1 MSETMQRTLLI
12 IAAIAVY
19 EKHGVIKA
27 VNYLRDNGFTTTE
40 AIDIIARFD
49 DYRDQVKKGLLPERQ

>member
-1 MSETMQRTLLI
+1 MSESMERVLRI

-19 EKHGVIKA
+19 EKHGLIKA
-27 VNYLRDNGFTTTE
+27 VNYLRDEGFTTNE

-49 DYRDQVKKGLLPERQ
+49 DCRDQVKKGLLP